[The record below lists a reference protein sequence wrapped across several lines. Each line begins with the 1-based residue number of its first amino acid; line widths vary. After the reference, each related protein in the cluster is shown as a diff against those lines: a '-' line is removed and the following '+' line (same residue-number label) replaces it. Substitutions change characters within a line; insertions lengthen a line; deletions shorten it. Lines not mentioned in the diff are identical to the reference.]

1 MKLSHCS
8 WDTSNSETP
17 GQMEMIYIRE
27 IRECMYNGHT
37 FTHSIIALLH
47 YLYISTTSH
56 LLHIIYITQCGDG
69 RPLQKGKQI
78 VSSELK

>member
-8 WDTSNSETP
+8 LDTSNSETP

-27 IRECMYNGHT
+27 IRECTMA
-37 FTHSIIALLH
+37 THSHIALLH

-56 LLHIIYITQCGDG
+56 LLHIIYITLCGNG